1 MEVAVVESP
10 RPPPP
15 PPQAKEEKRSDAT
28 KPEIAASMV
37 GSALPIVFES
47 FPSTQR
53 EAAAAAGVKQE
64 ERRLEAARAEM
75 GEVREENERLKSMLS
90 RIVGQYQSLQTH
102 FLDVVKVRELASSSA
117 KAAAENKIPVA
128 LALAHGTGDGDEPDD
143 LVSLSLG
150 TRANSSGG
158 GGPRRKGHDDR
169 SASSSGTADEMPN
182 TADDESRHQL
192 SLGLGFARG
201 LPPSGTA
208 AAADD
213 DKASHDASTAPVLNL
228 SSDSSGSAGDTDTT
242 KPALAAAGAARKS
255 PSAGAGDGSADDE
268 VQQQAKKARVSVR
281 VKCDTP
287 TMPDGCQW
295 RKYGQKISKGNPCP
309 RAYYRCTVA
318 PHCPVRKQV
327 QRCAEDTSVLTTTYE
342 GAHNHPLPPAAT
354 AMASTTS
361 AAAAMLT
368 SGSTTSAASA
378 SLVHGH
384 QYHSL
389 PATAGLLGPT
399 TMVSTAASCPTIT
412 LDLTSPAAPHSLV
425 HSSLPYAAAAAAAA
439 GFESKAVPAAW
450 NSGYLAYGGA
460 HPSYDTRISSAL
472 GHLFGGSLGVPSR
485 PEQLLYAQSYL
496 QRANNSMGGGHGAVA
511 PTVTDTLAKAITSD
525 PSFQSV
531 LVAAITSVM
540 GRGGAAATQK

>member
-1 MEVAVVESP
+1 
-10 RPPPP
+10 
-15 PPQAKEEKRSDAT
+15 
-28 KPEIAASMV
+28 MV
-37 GSALPIVFES
+37 RSALPIVFES

-53 EAAAAAGVKQE
+53 GAAAAGVKQE

-102 FLDVVKVRELASSSA
+102 FLDVIKVRELASSSA

-158 GGPRRKGHDDR
+158 GPRRKGHDDR
-169 SASSSGTADEMPN
+169 SASSFGTADEMPT
-182 TADDESRHQL
+182 TADDERRHQI

-287 TMPDGCQW
+287 TV
-295 RKYGQKISKGNPCP
+295 
-309 RAYYRCTVA
+309 RA
-318 PHCPVRKQV
+318 
-327 QRCAEDTSVLTTTYE
+327 
-342 GAHNHPLPPAAT
+342 
-354 AMASTTS
+354 
-361 AAAAMLT
+361 
-368 SGSTTSAASA
+368 
-378 SLVHGH
+378 
-384 QYHSL
+384 
-389 PATAGLLGPT
+389 
-399 TMVSTAASCPTIT
+399 
-412 LDLTSPAAPHSLV
+412 
-425 HSSLPYAAAAAAAA
+425 
-439 GFESKAVPAAW
+439 
-450 NSGYLAYGGA
+450 
-460 HPSYDTRISSAL
+460 
-472 GHLFGGSLGVPSR
+472 
-485 PEQLLYAQSYL
+485 
-496 QRANNSMGGGHGAVA
+496 
-511 PTVTDTLAKAITSD
+511 
-525 PSFQSV
+525 
-531 LVAAITSVM
+531 
-540 GRGGAAATQK
+540 

>member
-1 MEVAVVESP
+1 MV
-10 RPPPP
+10 
-15 PPQAKEEKRSDAT
+15 
-28 KPEIAASMV
+28 V

-53 EAAAAAGVKQE
+53 DAAAAGVKQE

-117 KAAAENKIPVA
+117 KAAAENKIPAAPA
-128 LALAHGTGDGDEPDD
+128 LLPGTDDGDEPYDD

-150 TRANSSGG
+150 TRANSSG

-182 TADDESRHQL
+182 TADDERRHQI

-287 TMPDGCQW
+287 TVRACVTQADLLPLLIWIFQIELE
-295 RKYGQKISKGNPCP
+295 KIVPNKH
-309 RAYYRCTVA
+309 RLARCM
-318 PHCPVRKQV
+318 H
-327 QRCAEDTSVLTTTYE
+327 
-342 GAHNHPLPPAAT
+342 
-354 AMASTTS
+354 
-361 AAAAMLT
+361 
-368 SGSTTSAASA
+368 
-378 SLVHGH
+378 
-384 QYHSL
+384 
-389 PATAGLLGPT
+389 
-399 TMVSTAASCPTIT
+399 I
-412 LDLTSPAAPHSLV
+412 
-425 HSSLPYAAAAAAAA
+425 
-439 GFESKAVPAAW
+439 
-450 NSGYLAYGGA
+450 
-460 HPSYDTRISSAL
+460 YDNCFVIL
-472 GHLFGGSLGVPSR
+472 SR
-485 PEQLLYAQSYL
+485 
-496 QRANNSMGGGHGAVA
+496 
-511 PTVTDTLAKAITSD
+511 
-525 PSFQSV
+525 
-531 LVAAITSVM
+531 
-540 GRGGAAATQK
+540 